1 MNNKKSVGIVSD
13 CTCDLPEEII
23 KKYDIGIVSVNAFW
37 PEIENIPGENI
48 FQKIRELEKRGD
60 KSFAKTSQPS
70 PQAFIEA
77 FKRQLEKFEKVICF
91 TITSKHS
98 GTYNSG
104 CQAKRFMGE
113 EGKNIF
119 VVDSLNGTASLGLI
133 VLKAVELAES
143 QKPLEEIL
151 KEMTSFIPQVKLYAL
166 LEDPK
171 RLEAS
176 GRISPTVANWMRKA
190 QKIGIRPLIGLKDG
204 RITAIGL
211 KTGAKD
217 IPTALFK
224 ELESKSN
231 DVRKKGKKIK
241 VAIAHG
247 DSLER
252 AQRLKEMIE
261 KNLEGAEVV
270 FLNLVDDVLGTL
282 LGPGVVGLAWAPA
295 E

>member
-23 KKYDIGIVSVNAFW
+23 KKYDIGIVSVTASW

-70 PQAFIEA
+70 PQAFIEV

-113 EGKNIF
+113 EGENIF
-119 VVDSLNGTASLGLI
+119 VIDSLNVTASLGLI
-133 VLKAVELAES
+133 VLKAIELVES

-151 KEMTSFIPQVKLYAL
+151 KGMTSFIPQVKLYAL

-176 GRISPTVANWMRKA
+176 GRISPTVANWIRGA

-204 RITAIGL
+204 RITAVGL

-241 VAIAHG
+241 VAIVHG

-252 AQRLKEMIE
+252 AQQLKELIE
-261 KNLEGAEVV
+261 KNLEGTEVV